1 MSPMLSIRS
10 LYQVGHGPSSSH
22 TMGPAKA
29 VKIIK
34 EAYSMCDRYEV
45 TLYNSLALTGK
56 GHLTEEAI
64 KESLGDTPVAF
75 LTSLDLSKHPNTLIV
90 KGFLNDQLIVEKEV
104 NSTGGGR
111 IVFVGDESTEV
122 PIYPHKTLKEIKKYC
137 KSKHITLHDY
147 VYEIEG
153 EEIKIFLE
161 EIWEAMKESIIRGIA
176 THGVLPGP
184 LKMKRKAPE
193 LYGKLKATDVP
204 ELVENRLVASY
215 AFAVSEENA
224 SGGIIVTAPTCGAC
238 GVLPAV
244 LYYMHEKHHFISKDR
259 IINGLA
265 VAGLIGNLIK
275 HNASISG
282 AVAGCQAEVGSACS
296 MAAAAHAT
304 LFNLSMDQI
313 EYAAEIAMEH
323 HLGLTCD
330 PINGYVQIP
339 CIERN
344 AVAALRAIDACGLA
358 YFLTDS
364 RKISFD
370 MVIQTMYQTG
380 LDMHQS
386 YKETSQGGLAFYFKE
401 EDDVNCW

>member
-1 MSPMLSIRS
+1 MTFMLSIRY

-29 VKIIK
+29 AKMIK
-34 EAYSMCDRYEV
+34 EAYQTCDRYEI

-64 KESLGDTPVAF
+64 KESLGDTPVTF
-75 LTSLDLSKHPNTLIV
+75 LTSLDVSKHPNTLII
-90 KGFLNDQLIVEKEV
+90 KGFLGDELLVEKEV

-111 IVFVGDESTEV
+111 IVFLGEESQEKK
-122 PIYPHKTLKEIKKYC
+122 IYPHKTLKEIKLYC
-137 KSKHITLHDY
+137 KSKHMALHDY
-147 VYEIEG
+147 VYEVEG
-153 EEIKIFLE
+153 EEIKEFLE
-161 EIWEAMKESIIRGIA
+161 GIWEAMKASIIRGIA

-193 LYGKLKATDVP
+193 LYGKLKATDFR

-244 LYYMHEKHHFISKDR
+244 LYYMHEKHHFITKER

-386 YKETSQGGLAFYFKE
+386 YKETSQGGLAYYFKE

>member
-1 MSPMLSIRS
+1 MLSIRS
-10 LYQVGHGPSSSH
+10 LYQTGYGPSSSH

-29 VKIIK
+29 VKLIK
-34 EAYSMCDRYEV
+34 AQYPTLDFYEI

-64 KESLGDTPVAF
+64 KESLATSHVAF
-75 LTSLDLSKHPNTLIV
+75 LTAIDVLKHPNTLLI
-90 KGFLNDQLIVEKEV
+90 KGFEKDELIVEKEV
-104 NSTGGGR
+104 MSVGGGR
-111 IVFVGDESTEV
+111 IVFVGEDEKETM
-122 PIYPHKTLKEIKKYC
+122 IYPHHNFKDIKKYC
-137 KSKHITLHDY
+137 RTHNMSLSDY
-147 VYEIEG
+147 VFMVEG
-153 EEIKIFLE
+153 EGFEDFLQG
-161 EIWEAMKESIIRGIA
+161 IWEAMKTSIINGLSTRG
-176 THGVLPGP
+176 TLPGP
-184 LKMKRKAPE
+184 LKLKRKAPD
-193 LYGKLKATDVP
+193 LYSKNADKEVP
-204 ELVENRLVASY
+204 EITENRLVSSY

-244 LYYMHEKHHFISKDR
+244 LYYMHEKHDVVTNERVIR
-259 IINGLA
+259 GLA

-282 AVAGCQAEVGSACS
+282 AVAGCQAEIGSACA

-304 LFNLSMDQI
+304 LFNLSMDQV
-313 EYAAEIAMEH
+313 EYAAEIAIEH

-358 YFLTDS
+358 FFLTDS
-364 RKISFD
+364 RKISLD
-370 MVIQTMYQTG
+370 MVIETMYQTG
-380 LDMHQS
+380 LDMNTS
-386 YKETSQGGLAFYFKE
+386 YKETSQGGLAHYYQE
-401 EDDVNCW
+401 DDDVNCW

>member
-1 MSPMLSIRS
+1 MLSIRS
-10 LYQVGHGPSSSH
+10 LYQIGFGPSSSH

-29 VKIIK
+29 AHIIRK
-34 EAYSMCDRYEV
+34 NHPELDRFDI

-56 GHLTEEAI
+56 GHLTEEGIRTALHPL
-64 KESLGDTPVAF
+64 EVVFASA
-75 LTSLDLSKHPNTLIV
+75 LDLDKHPNTLVIRGFQNDMLMLEKTV
-90 KGFLNDQLIVEKEV
+90 KSV
-104 NSTGGGR
+104 GGGR
-111 IVFVGDESTEV
+111 ILFEGEPDMET
-122 PIYPHKTLKEIKKYC
+122 PIYPHQNFKDIKKYC
-137 KSKHITLHDY
+137 KARQISLSDY
-147 VYEIEG
+147 VFQVEG
-153 EEIKIFLE
+153 EGFKEFLE
-161 EIWEAMKESIIRGIA
+161 EIWEAMRLSIVRGIA
-176 THGVLPGP
+176 TQGILPGP
-184 LKMKRKAPE
+184 LKMKRKAAE
-193 LYGKLKATDVP
+193 LYSKIINHEVP
-204 ELVENRLVASY
+204 EIFENRLVSSY

-244 LYYMHEKHHFISKDR
+244 LYYMHEKHQVVTKDR
-259 IINGLA
+259 ILRALA

-282 AVAGCQAEVGSACS
+282 AVAGCQAEVGSACA

-304 LFNLSMDQI
+304 LFNLSMDQV
-313 EYAAEIAMEH
+313 EYAAEIAIEH

-364 RKISFD
+364 RKISLD
-370 MVIQTMYQTG
+370 MVIKTMYQTG
-380 LDMHQS
+380 LDMHSS
-386 YKETSQGGLAFYFKE
+386 YKETSQGGLAAHFKE

>member
-1 MSPMLSIRS
+1 
-10 LYQVGHGPSSSH
+10 
-22 TMGPAKA
+22 MGPAKA

-34 EAYSMCDRYEV
+34 DQVPDLDYYEI

-64 KESLGDTPVAF
+64 KESLSPCQVTF
-75 LTSLDLSKHPNTLIV
+75 LTSIDVHKHPNTLMIR
-90 KGFLNDQLIVEKEV
+90 GFKENHLIIEKEV
-104 NSTGGGR
+104 QSVGGGR
-111 IVFVGDESTEV
+111 VIFVGEEEKEPS
-122 PIYPHKTLKEIKKYC
+122 IYPLNTFKEIKNYC
-137 KSKHITLHDY
+137 RTHHMTLADY
-147 VYEIEG
+147 VYLIEG
-153 EEIKIFLE
+153 EGFDEFLE
-161 EIWEAMKESIIRGIA
+161 SIWETMKTSIINGISTRG
-176 THGVLPGP
+176 TLPGP
-184 LKMKRKAPE
+184 LKMKRKAPD
-193 LYGKLKATDVP
+193 LYSRDAEQEVP
-204 ELVENRLVASY
+204 EITENRLVSSY

-238 GVLPAV
+238 GVLPSV
-244 LYYMHEKHHFISKDR
+244 LYYMHEKHQVVTKER
-259 IINGLA
+259 ILRGLA

-282 AVAGCQAEVGSACS
+282 AVAGCQAEIGSACA

-304 LFNLSMDQI
+304 LFNLSMDQV
-313 EYAAEIAMEH
+313 EYAAEIAIEH

-330 PINGYVQIP
+330 PVNGYVQIP

-370 MVIQTMYQTG
+370 MVVQTMYQTG
-380 LDMHQS
+380 LDMHSS
-386 YKETSQGGLAFYFKE
+386 YKETSQGGLAQYYKE
-401 EDDVNCW
+401 DDDVNCW

>member
-1 MSPMLSIRS
+1 MLSIRH
-10 LYQVGHGPSSSH
+10 LYQVGFGPSSSH

-29 VKIIK
+29 AKIVKDHCPSCNHFEI
-34 EAYSMCDRYEV
+34 M
-45 TLYNSLALTGK
+45 LYNSLALTGK

-75 LTSLDLSKHPNTLIV
+75 LTSIDLSKHPNTLRIR
-90 KGFLNDQLIVEKEV
+90 GYEGETLLIEKEV

-111 IVFVGDESTEV
+111 IVFVGDPSEEV
-122 PIYPHKTLKEIKKYC
+122 HIYPHQTFKEIKKYC
-137 KSKHITLHDY
+137 KSQHMTLHDY
-147 VYEIEG
+147 VYQIEG
-153 EEIKIFLE
+153 EDIKVFLE
-161 EIWEAMKESIIRGIA
+161 DIWEAMKSSIIRGIA
-176 THGVLPGP
+176 THGTLPGP

-193 LYGKLKATDVP
+193 LYGKLKATDKP

-244 LYYMHEKHHFISKDR
+244 LYYMHEKHHFITKER
-259 IINGLA
+259 VINGLA
-265 VAGLIGNLIK
+265 VAALIGNLIK

-282 AVAGCQAEVGSACS
+282 AVAGCQAEIGSACS

-330 PINGYVQIP
+330 PVNGYVQIP

-364 RKISFD
+364 RKISLD

>member
-1 MSPMLSIRS
+1 MLSIKQ
-10 LYQVGHGPSSSH
+10 LYQIGHGPSSSH

-29 VKIIK
+29 VKTVK
-34 EAYSMCDRYEV
+34 DMCEACDRFEV
-45 TLYNSLALTGK
+45 SLFNSLALTGK

-64 KESLGDTPVAF
+64 KESLGDIPVTF
-75 LTSLDLSKHPNTLIV
+75 LTSLDLNKHPNALII
-90 KGFLNDQLIVEKEV
+90 KGFNQDQLIVEREV

-111 IVFVGDESTEV
+111 IVFLGEDEKDEHL
-122 PIYPHKTLKEIKKYC
+122 YPHQTFKQIKKYC
-137 KSKHITLHDY
+137 KSKNMTLHDY
-147 VYEIEG
+147 VYEVEG
-153 EEIKIFLE
+153 EEIKGFLE
-161 EIWEAMKESIIRGIA
+161 DIWEAMKASIVRGIA
-176 THGVLPGP
+176 THGTLPGP
-184 LKMKRKAPE
+184 LKMKRKAPD
-193 LYGKLKATDVP
+193 LYSKIKATDVP
-204 ELVENRLVASY
+204 ELVENKLVASY

-224 SGGIIVTAPTCGAC
+224 SGGVIVTAPTCGAC

-244 LYYMHEKHHFISKDR
+244 IYYMHERHDVISKER

-282 AVAGCQAEVGSACS
+282 AVAGCQAEIGSACS

-344 AVAALRAIDACGLA
+344 AVAALRSIDACGLA

-370 MVIQTMYQTG
+370 MVVEAMYQTG

-386 YKETSQGGLAFYFKE
+386 YKETSQGGLAYYFKE

>member
-1 MSPMLSIRS
+1 MLSIRS
-10 LYQVGHGPSSSH
+10 LYQIGYGPSSSH

-29 VKIIK
+29 MRMIK
-34 EAYSMCDRYEV
+34 ESYLDIDHYEV
-45 TLYNSLALTGK
+45 TLFNSLALTGK

-64 KESLGDTPVAF
+64 KDSVKPQSVAF
-75 LTSLDLSKHPNTLIV
+75 LTSINKDKHPNTLSI
-90 KGFLNDQLIVEKEV
+90 KGYKDQILVVEKEV
-104 NSTGGGR
+104 ISVGGGR
-111 IVFVGDESTEV
+111 ILFVGEQDYEK
-122 PIYPHKTLKEIKKYC
+122 PIYPHQTFREIKKYC
-137 KSKHITLHDY
+137 KENRITLYDY
-147 VYEIEG
+147 VYKVEG
-153 EEIKIFLE
+153 EDIISFLE
-161 EIWEAMKESIIRGIA
+161 EIWEAMKRSIIRGIA
-176 THGVLPGP
+176 TKGVLPGP
-184 LKMKRKAPE
+184 LKLKRKAPE
-193 LYGKLKATDVP
+193 LYSKDANKEVQEIT
-204 ELVENRLVASY
+204 ENRLVSSY

-244 LYYMHEKHHFISKDR
+244 LYYMHEKHDVVTKER

-282 AVAGCQAEVGSACS
+282 AVAGCQAEIGSACA

-304 LFNLSMDQI
+304 IFNLSMDQI
-313 EYAAEIAMEH
+313 EYAAEIAIEH

-370 MVIQTMYQTG
+370 MVVKTMYQTG
-380 LDMHQS
+380 LDMKDS
-386 YKETSQGGLAFYFKE
+386 YKETSEAGLAKYYE
-401 EDDVNCW
+401 EDEDVNCW

>member
-1 MSPMLSIRS
+1 MLSIRS
-10 LYQVGHGPSSSH
+10 LYQIGFGPSSSH

-29 VKIIK
+29 ANIIRK
-34 EAYSMCDRYEV
+34 NHPNLDRFEI

-64 KESLGDTPVAF
+64 KTALHPSEVIFS
-75 LTSLDLSKHPNTLIV
+75 TSIDLLKHPNTLSI
-90 KGFLNDQLIVEKEV
+90 KGFENDVLIVEKTV
-104 NSTGGGR
+104 KSVGGGR
-111 IVFVGDESTEV
+111 ILFEGEPDMES
-122 PIYPHKTLKEIKKYC
+122 PIYPHHNFKDIKKYC
-137 KSKHITLHDY
+137 KANHLSLADY
-147 VYEIEG
+147 VFEIEG
-153 EEIKIFLE
+153 EGFKEFLND
-161 EIWEAMKESIIRGIA
+161 IWEAMRLSIVRGIS

-184 LKMKRKAPE
+184 LKLKRKAPE
-193 LYGKLKATDVP
+193 LYSKIINHEAP
-204 ELVENRLVASY
+204 EIFENRLVSSY

-224 SGGIIVTAPTCGAC
+224 AGGIIVTAPTCGAC
-238 GVLPAV
+238 GVLPAL
-244 LYYMHEKHHFISKDR
+244 LYYMHEKHHVVTQER
-259 IINGLA
+259 IIRGLA

-282 AVAGCQAEVGSACS
+282 AVAGCQAEIGSACA

-304 LFNLSMDQI
+304 LFNLNMDQV
-313 EYAAEIAMEH
+313 EYAAEIAIEH

-364 RKISFD
+364 RKISLD
-370 MVIQTMYQTG
+370 MVIKTMYQTG
-380 LDMHQS
+380 LDMHSS
-386 YKETSQGGLAFYFKE
+386 YKETSQGGLAVHFKE